1 MSIEI
6 QLSITKLTKK
16 SLVDEFSD
24 VVKQVDYYA
33 VAKSVEYPSV
43 TETCAGT
50 IQLNID
56 ELNDSEFINFEDVD
70 EDLVISWLL
79 SNQNVNEIEE
89 LSFIKFLLYQIKIKI
104 EKLQEEE
111 EILKAWKV
119 DKVLN
124 VSIDEIQNPLI
135 SNNVVLPIESSIASP
150 VTESVDSEPVI
161 TAPEDPVVMPEVY
174 SEAVYMDTI

>member
-79 SNQNVNEIEE
+79 SNQNVNELEE

-104 EKLQEEE
+104 EKMQEEE
-111 EILKAWKV
+111 EISKPWKV

-124 VSIDEIQNPLI
+124 IPIDQIQNPLI
-135 SNNVVLPIESSIASP
+135 SNNVILPAEQSVALP
-150 VTESVDSEPVI
+150 VTESVDSTPVI
-161 TAPEDPVVMPEVY
+161 TAPEDPAVIPEVY
-174 SEAVYMDTI
+174 FEPVYLDTI